1 MINLTVEKIC
11 QITGGTTN
19 CDGTTT
25 ITQAP
30 VFDSREAKPGSFFL
44 ALKGENLDGHQF
56 IKAAISNGAI
66 FGLTSKEVPEPHIR
80 VPDVLKALGE
90 IAKFVRSQLP
100 DLKVVAITGSQGKTT
115 TKELLNQ
122 MLSQFGETVA
132 SEGSYNNELGA
143 PLTLLKCDNSTKYCI
158 TELGARHP
166 GDIKYLA
173 EIVQP
178 NIGVVL
184 TIGSAHLGEFGSREI
199 IAKTKGELIDALPN
213 DGVAILGT
221 YDELTPKLNK
231 NFKGK
236 TITFG
241 EKSDCLVRA
250 ADVESREG
258 YPYFDLV
265 TPDDRAP
272 VSLRLVG
279 LHQISN
285 ALAAAAVGVAF
296 NVPTE
301 KIASALSTAEP
312 KSKWRMELHD
322 LPGLLIINDSYN
334 ANPESMT
341 AALRTLALF
350 AQERGG
356 SSWAFLGKMHE
367 LGSISNEA
375 HANIGLL
382 ATELGIDHLIG
393 VKESNYGG
401 INADSLEKA
410 LEYAREI
417 SPGDVVLVKASRAE
431 ALNELSDGIIAAWRS
446 EEHTSELQ
454 SH

>member
-265 TPDDRAP
+265 TPEDRAP

-367 LGSISNEA
+367 LGSTSNEA

-431 ALNELSDGIIAAWRS
+431 ALNELSDGIIAAWLERG
-446 EEHTSELQ
+446 EL
-454 SH
+454 

>member
-66 FGLTSKEVPEPHIR
+66 FGLTSKEVSEPHIR

-221 YDELTPKLNK
+221 YDELTPNLNK

-250 ADVESREG
+250 TDVESREG

-265 TPDDRAP
+265 TPEDRAP

-296 NVPTE
+296 NIPTE

-431 ALNELSDGIIAAWRS
+431 ALNELSDGIIAAWLERG
-446 EEHTSELQ
+446 EL
-454 SH
+454 

>member
-265 TPDDRAP
+265 TPEDRAP

-367 LGSISNEA
+367 LGSTSNEA

-431 ALNELSDGIIAAWRS
+431 ALNELSDGIIAAWQERG
-446 EEHTSELQ
+446 EL
-454 SH
+454 

>member
-265 TPDDRAP
+265 TPEDRAP

-431 ALNELSDGIIAAWRS
+431 ALNELSDGIIAAWLERG
-446 EEHTSELQ
+446 EL
-454 SH
+454 

>member
-265 TPDDRAP
+265 TPEDRAP

-301 KIASALSTAEP
+301 KIASALSMAEP

-367 LGSISNEA
+367 LGSTSNEA

-431 ALNELSDGIIAAWRS
+431 ALNELSDGIIAAWLERG
-446 EEHTSELQ
+446 EL
-454 SH
+454 